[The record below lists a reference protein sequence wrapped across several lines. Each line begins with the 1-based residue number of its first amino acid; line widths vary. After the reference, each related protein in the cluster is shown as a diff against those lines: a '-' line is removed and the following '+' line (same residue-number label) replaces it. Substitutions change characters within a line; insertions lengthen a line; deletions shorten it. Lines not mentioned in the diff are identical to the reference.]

1 MTKLENKE
9 KEGIPEAYSRQSIF
23 YKRGI
28 NDILELASNVL
39 ADTNKYLEER
49 IENKG

>member
-1 MTKLENKE
+1 MSKD
-9 KEGIPEAYSRQSIF
+9 YSRQSMI

-28 NDILELASNVL
+28 NDILESATYVL
-39 ADTNKYLEER
+39 ADTNKYVEER